1 MSDQKKKIRTEP
13 LLDGQGLHIV
23 LDDPKGNVLDQQM
36 MGELNALLDGLE
48 SRPELK
54 LLCFSGAGDH
64 FSFGA
69 SVADHV
75 GDRAG
80 PMLKSFHGIFQRLIK
95 LSIPTAAAVRGRC
108 LGGGMEVA
116 CFCNRV
122 VAAPGALLGQPE
134 IQLGVL
140 APIASLLLPA
150 RVGQAHADD
159 LLLTGRTI
167 KAEEAKEMK
176 LVDEVAD
183 DPRAA
188 IEAWAK
194 RELAPKS
201 ASSLRWASRASRWQ
215 LNQTVL
221 AGITALE
228 QLYLRDLMA
237 THDANEGLAS
247 FLEKRQ
253 AQWKNA

>member
-1 MSDQKKKIRTEP
+1 MSDKQKIRTEP

-80 PMLKSFHGIFQRLIK
+80 PMLKAFHGIFQRLIK

-140 APIASLLLPA
+140 AP
-150 RVGQAHADD
+150 
-159 LLLTGRTI
+159 
-167 KAEEAKEMK
+167 
-176 LVDEVAD
+176 
-183 DPRAA
+183 
-188 IEAWAK
+188 
-194 RELAPKS
+194 KS
-201 ASSLRWASRASRWQ
+201 ASSLRWAARASRWQ

-228 QLYLRDLMA
+228 QLYLRELMA

-247 FLEKRQ
+247 FLEKRKP
-253 AQWKNA
+253 QWKNA